1 MANGIL
7 YITTTAVPGLIKIG
21 KCQSD
26 QFEYRMSNLEN
37 NGYRNVTSLKRCFAI
52 EVEDYDEKEV
62 LIHDIFAKSRVG
74 NTEMFAI
81 DVNLAI
87 QLFASLEGKQIFPS
101 PSVESKDK
109 VFEKVTELIKI
120 EQIPDGLYTYKNR
133 PKRQGGIKKTYVAK
147 LQKIDGKLILKAGS
161 DIVDRDNTTVKGYS
175 EAKKK
180 ALIKDDIL
188 LEDLECDSLSMAAVI
203 VSGTHV
209 DGWKAW
215 KDSNGNSID
224 FYRTTKIKEEEL

>member
-26 QFEYRMSNLEN
+26 QFENRMSNLEN

-52 EVEDYDEKEV
+52 EVEDYDEKEI

-74 NTEMFAI
+74 NTEMFAL

-87 QLFASLEGKQIFPS
+87 QLFSSLEGKQIFPS
-101 PSVESKDK
+101 PSVESKDE
-109 VFEKVTELIKI
+109 VFDKVTEIIKT
-120 EQIPDGLYTYKNR
+120 EHIPDGLYTYKNR
-133 PKRQGGIKKTYVAK
+133 PKRQGDSKKTYVAK
-147 LQKIDGKLILKAGS
+147 LQKINGKLLLKAGS

-175 EAKKK
+175 EAKKNAK
-180 ALIKDDIL
+180 IENDKL

-215 KDSNGNSID
+215 KDDQGNSLD
-224 FYRTTKIKEEEL
+224 YYRKVTNDEE